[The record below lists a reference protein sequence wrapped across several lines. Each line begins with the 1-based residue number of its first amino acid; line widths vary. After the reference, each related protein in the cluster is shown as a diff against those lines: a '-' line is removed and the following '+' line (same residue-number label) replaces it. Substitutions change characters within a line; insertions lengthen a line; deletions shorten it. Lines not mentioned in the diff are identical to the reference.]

1 MSGVS
6 CKTLHMAKFEQAF
19 RDAVANAE
27 RDVMIQQIRSN
38 TSMTVSDL
46 IKLATSDDLG
56 SVLRSITVGDIAG
69 AGGGGAA
76 AAAAPGRKKVRRGPK
91 GRKPAPSTPV
101 VAAPAPVVADV
112 VAPSGPPAKVDT
124 RTAKGRH
131 AYDAAMLKALRGAG
145 RAVSAP
151 ELARQVGGTPLQ
163 IRTSLSRLINGGKVT
178 WTGRARGT
186 RYEAA

>member
-1 MSGVS
+1 
-6 CKTLHMAKFEQAF
+6 MAKFEQAF

-38 TSMTVSDL
+38 PAMTVSDL
-46 IKLATSDDLG
+46 QKLAGSDLG
-56 SVLRSITVGDIAG
+56 SILRTITIGDIV
-69 AGGGGAA
+69 GGGGGARGKGRRGPKPRKAAPAAASNDSVAAPAA
-76 AAAAPGRKKVRRGPK
+76 AAAAPAAAGPK
-91 GRKPAPSTPV
+91 T
-101 VAAPAPVVADV
+101 
-112 VAPSGPPAKVDT
+112 VDT

-131 AYDAAMLKALRGAG
+131 AYDAAMLRALRNAG

-151 ELARQVGGTPLQ
+151 ELAREVGGTPLQ
-163 IRTSLSRLINGGKVT
+163 IRTSLSRLINAGKVT

>member
-1 MSGVS
+1 
-6 CKTLHMAKFEQAF
+6 MAKFEQAF

-38 TSMTVSDL
+38 PGMTVSDL
-46 IKLATSDDLG
+46 SKLATGDLG
-56 SVLRSITVGDIAG
+56 NVLKSITIGDIAG
-69 AGGGGAA
+69 ESSGT
-76 AAAAPGRKKVRRGPK
+76 PGRKKIRRGPGK
-91 GRKPAPSTPV
+91 TKKV
-101 VAAPAPVVADV
+101 VAAAPEAPAPAADS
-112 VAPSGPPAKVDT
+112 ASTGGTPPTVDT

-131 AYDAAMLKALRGAG
+131 AYDNAMLRALRGHGKAM
-145 RAVSAP
+145 SAP